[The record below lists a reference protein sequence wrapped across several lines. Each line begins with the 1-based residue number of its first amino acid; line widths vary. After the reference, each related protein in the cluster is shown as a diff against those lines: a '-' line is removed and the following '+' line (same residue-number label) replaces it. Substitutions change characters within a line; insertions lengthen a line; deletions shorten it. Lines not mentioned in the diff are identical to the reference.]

1 VLPLY
6 YYIGL
11 AMFAPVTTS
20 LIYVFLGAQM
30 RINLNLY
37 LFVIHVVSN
46 FIKLRVPNITS
57 PSGLSELAA
66 LGVEIFNAIQYSAI
80 TSLEK

>member
-1 VLPLY
+1 
-6 YYIGL
+6 
-11 AMFAPVTTS
+11 
-20 LIYVFLGAQM
+20 M

-57 PSGLSELAA
+57 PSGLSELAT
-66 LGVEIFNAIQYSAI
+66 LGVEIYCINNSSVKLMIYCG
-80 TSLEK
+80 

>member
-1 VLPLY
+1 MLPLY

-30 RINLNLY
+30 RINLKLY

-46 FIKLRVPNITS
+46 FIKLRV
-57 PSGLSELAA
+57 SGFSELAA
-66 LGVEIFNAIQYSAI
+66 LGVEILAKLKLGCFC
-80 TSLEK
+80 

>member
-1 VLPLY
+1 MLPLY

-30 RINLNLY
+30 RINLKLY

-66 LGVEIFNAIQYSAI
+66 LGVEIMHIPERRNF
-80 TSLEK
+80 